1 MIGSVR
7 SWNSP
12 GRRTKKSVIR
22 ALATAAVLA
31 AAIAPAI
38 PALSAPLPG
47 TISLDGSNF
56 EIEKNANIV
65 VDHGGDDWAS
75 IPQGIGDNQEHRK
88 DDLLSGP
95 SDNSFAE
102 GTKENDTAAPT
113 IGTGSIP
120 NNKSDLK
127 TFGVYTEKTAA
138 GRNFLNLFWT
148 RVQDPTGST
157 NMDFE
162 FNQSSTL
169 SSNGVTPVRT
179 PGDLLIGYDLP
190 QSSSQNPDPTLD
202 LSLRRWTGSQWGSP
216 QVLSQQGDATGGI
229 NTSAITAPNADGLG
243 ALSIRTFG
251 EAQLDLDAILGSGST
266 CTTFGS
272 AYLKSRASQSF
283 SAVLKDFIAPQTVR
297 VSNCGSVRIIKQDDN
312 GAPLAGAEFT
322 LFQNGQATTFKCTTG
337 ADGTCTINNVP
348 TGDYVVHESKT
359 PSGFNPAPDENVH
372 VDAAGTVTVGPL
384 TDTRQTGAI
393 KVTKVRKIAG
403 QGNGSSRPH
412 EGVTFTILG
421 TTKSGVTE
429 LNAEGTEA
437 TVCFDG
443 LPVGTTYTVH
453 EVVPPGYRGE
463 ADKAVPVTEAATCQD
478 ASFHGS
484 TVTFR
489 NTPLTDLTLTATPQ
503 DPGATESTFTCTN
516 TTQLTPTSTTT
527 TSASYEDLVPGTY
540 TCTVVIDP

>member
-7 SWNSP
+7 SCNTP

-31 AAIAPAI
+31 AAVAPAI
-38 PALSAPLPG
+38 PASSAPLPG

-56 EIEKNANIV
+56 EIEKNANII

-75 IPQGIGDNQEHRK
+75 IPQGTGDNQEHRK

-102 GTKENDTAAPT
+102 GTKENDTAAPK

-138 GRNFLNLFWT
+138 DRNFLNLFWT

-162 FNQSSTL
+162 FNQSATL

-179 PGDLLIGYDLP
+179 AGDLLIGYDLP
-190 QSSSQNPDPTLD
+190 QSSVNNPDPTLD
-202 LSLRRWTGSQWGSP
+202 LSLRRWTGSQWGPP
-216 QVLSQQGDATGGI
+216 QILSQQGDATGGI
-229 NTSAITAPNADGLG
+229 NTTAITAANADGLG
-243 ALSIRTFG
+243 ALSVRTFG
-251 EAQLDLDAILGSGST
+251 EAQLDLDEILGSGST

-283 SAVLKDFIAPQTVR
+283 SSVLKDFIAPQSVQ
-297 VSNCGSVRIIKQDDN
+297 VSNCGSVTITKEDDN

-322 LFQNGQATTFKCTTG
+322 LFQDGQATTFTCTTNAQG
-337 ADGTCTINNVP
+337 ICGPITNVP
-348 TGDYVVHESKT
+348 AGDYVVRETDT
-359 PSGFNPAPDENVH
+359 PDGYEPAPDEAITVE
-372 VDAAGTVTVGPL
+372 AGETVTVGPL
-384 TDTRQTGAI
+384 VDTRQTGAI

-403 QGNGSSRPH
+403 SGNDSSQPH
-412 EGVTFTILG
+412 EGVTFQVLG
-421 TTKSGVTE
+421 TTKSGVT
-429 LNAEGTEA
+429 AIDAMGDA

-443 LPVGTTYTVH
+443 LPVGTSYTVH
-453 EVVPPGYRGE
+453 EVVPAGYRGE
-463 ADKAVPVTEAATCQD
+463 ADKIVPVTRAASCTDQ
-478 ASFHGS
+478 SFQGS

-489 NTPLTDLTLTATPQ
+489 NTPLTNLTLTATPQ
-503 DPGATESTFTCTN
+503 DPGATASEFTCTN
-516 TTQLTPTSTTT
+516 GGTLTPTSTTT
-527 TSASYEDLVPGTY
+527 TSATFNGLVPGTY